1 MKKLDVTLPDLG
13 EETVDKVVLAI
24 WHADVGDD
32 VSEGA
37 DLAEVTTDKAAFT
50 LPAPSGGRVIERLAN
65 EGDEIAVGS
74 VICVLEMP

>member
-1 MKKLDVTLPDLG
+1 MKTLDVTLPDLG
-13 EETVDKVVLAI
+13 EETVDTVVLAI
-24 WHADVGDD
+24 WHAEVGDEI
-32 VSEGA
+32 SEGA

-74 VICVLEMP
+74 VICVLETP